1 MGVRKESWPA
11 GTPAW
16 VDISVTDPE
25 ASRTFYSSVLG
36 WEFTDPDAE
45 QFGGYFQA
53 VVQGEAVAGM
63 APPMEGMDEPPHAWV
78 TYLAVDDLDTDARRI
93 GEAGAQV
100 IFPPME
106 LESLGSMAMFVD
118 PTGAMFG
125 VWQSGE
131 HTGFNL
137 FDVPG
142 AVAWN
147 EAMVGDFEAGKEFYA
162 KAFDFTYE
170 DISTE
175 EMKYAI
181 FSVPGGERQAGGVG
195 AVEGGQPPYWAVT
208 FTVEDTDAAVQ
219 RVRDA
224 GGQVVTEPFDFE
236 FGRIAIATGPDGE
249 QFGVIA
255 PPAE

>member
-78 TYLAVDDLDTDARRI
+78 TYLAVDDLETDARRI

-162 KAFDFTYE
+162 SVFGYRYA
-170 DISTE
+170 DISSPDMQYVLASLTE
-175 EMKYAI
+175 
-181 FSVPGGERQAGGVG
+181 GGDPVLGLGRAD
-195 AVEGGQPPYWAVT
+195 AGQPPYWSTNFAVEDADA
-208 FTVEDTDAAVQ
+208 TVE
-219 RVRDA
+219 RVRAA
-224 GGQVVTEPFDFE
+224 GGGVLTEPFDFE
-236 FGRIAIATGPDGE
+236 YGRMAVVSGPDGE
-249 QFGVIA
+249 
-255 PPAE
+255 